1 MTFLTS
7 PSFKVRDCVGS
18 EEHMCGCEGV
28 GCVCVWEEG
37 GKDGEVF
44 EHRRA

>member
-7 PSFKVRDCVGS
+7 PSFIKVRDCVGS

-28 GCVCVWEEG
+28 RVGICVGGGREG
-37 GKDGEVF
+37 GIGV
-44 EHRRA
+44 